1 MKLRTL
7 IASLSVFAAFAACAE
22 DSLIQN
28 VAVRQLWPWSGKVN
42 IDYYY
47 AGDTATSVTFTATW
61 KGQDTPVDLVGLTDS
76 GAFNVSRGQHRF
88 EWDPA
93 AAGYGDATLYDF
105 KVEVKPGADSRTYL
119 VLDLANGGYTFLS
132 AVPEGGWTDEYKK
145 TKMVFR
151 PTPAGTYTLA
161 QDPTDLYAL
170 NGGSKFSGTSAAAA
184 RSDSSSIRT
193 VMLSSDFY
201 FAIFPLTGRQYTCLR
216 GNTGGNTTP
225 QYFIPAT
232 AGGGNIIRGEFL
244 DDGTTSVD
252 WPNTGY
258 SVNSQSLVGLARALS
273 SQTGQAELRID
284 LATDAQ
290 WEIAARCGTATFYPN
305 GGTTANTLDELKD
318 LYSAIANVKYDTGK
332 SSWEN
337 PVGQKA
343 PNPWGIYDFYVRGEV
358 VLDWANNSGYYG
370 TGTYPNL
377 SKNLVAGLDPVGPTS
392 EPQKNLRV
400 RRGTESN
407 QTGYDAT
414 ALATTFIAGRNGLEI
429 SSAQYNG
436 CVRFAIHLKPLVDV
450 K

>member
-28 VAVRQLWPWSGKVN
+28 VAVRQLWPWNGKVN

-61 KGQDTPVDLVGLTDS
+61 KGQDTPVDLVGLTDP
-76 GAFNVSRGQHRF
+76 GAFVVSRGQHRF

-119 VLDLANGGYTFLS
+119 VLDLVNGGYTFLS
-132 AVPEGGWTDEYKK
+132 TVPEGGWTDDYKK

-151 PTPAGTYTLA
+151 RIPAGTYTLG
-161 QDPTDLYAL
+161 QDSTDIYSFNDGA
-170 NGGSKFSGTSAAAA
+170 KFSGTSIADA
-184 RSDSSSIRT
+184 RANSSPIRT

-201 FAIFPLTGRQYTCLR
+201 FAIFPLTGAQYSRLR
-216 GNTGGNTTP
+216 GGSESSVTP
-225 QYFIPAT
+225 LYQLEAKV
-232 AGGGNIIRGEFL
+232 GGGNSIRGEFL

-258 SVNSQSLVGLARALS
+258 SVNSQSLVGLARAQS
-273 SQTGQAELRID
+273 SKTGQAELRID

-290 WEIAARCGTATFYPN
+290 WEIAARAGTTTLYPN

-332 SSWEN
+332 DSWGHS
-337 PVGQKA
+337 VGLKT
-343 PNPWGIYDFYVRGEV
+343 PNPWGIYDFYARAEI
-358 VLDWANNSGYYG
+358 VLDWANNSGNYR
-370 TGTYPNL
+370 TGGHPDL

-392 EPQKNLRV
+392 EPLKNLRV
-400 RRGTESN
+400 IRGGESN
-407 QTGYDAT
+407 QTAYDAST
-414 ALATTFIAGRNGLEI
+414 LANTFIAVRNGREI
-429 SSAQYNG
+429 TSDQYNG
-436 CVRFAIHLKPLVDV
+436 CVRLAIHLKPLVDV